1 VDHWAIH
8 SFFAENFVVASC
20 KTTRITC
27 ISMHIIYI
35 YDIYISYYMID
46 IYIYHIGL
54 LWARKN
60 AWFRAHMQA
69 FSY

>member
-35 YDIYISYYMID
+35 WYIYIILYDRY
-46 IYIYHIGL
+46 IYIT
-54 LWARKN
+54 
-60 AWFRAHMQA
+60 
-69 FSY
+69 